1 MSMKKKVENVLI
13 ELGVTPNLSGFG
25 YLCKA
30 IEVINGS
37 KERMKLVDGIYVEVA
52 NQFNSTK
59 HSVERGIRSAISRMN
74 RDGEAWKKYVGV
86 NDVTNATVLY
96 TLALRMKE
104 D

>member
-1 MSMKKKVENVLI
+1 MKNKVENVLI
-13 ELGVTPNLSGFG
+13 ELGVMPNLSGFG

-30 IEVINGS
+30 IEVINGN
-37 KERMKLVDGIYVEVA
+37 KERMKLVDGVYVEVA

-59 HSVERGIRSAISRMN
+59 HRVERGIRFAISKMD
-74 RDGEAWKKYVGV
+74 RDSEAWKKYVGV